1 MKPGSVL
8 VDIAIDQGGCFEDS
22 RPTTHAE
29 PTYRVHDSVF
39 YCVANMPGAVPHTS
53 TYALTNVTLPYAV
66 QIANRGWREA
76 LRNDDALALGLN
88 THDGALTCAPVAE
101 AHGLAYTPV
110 ADAARVAAHGASRGR
125 PGWPGGRRARRLRSP
140 TVVSVDGAVTRYLQY
155 LVVERG
161 LAANTVESYERDL
174 RRYAGFL
181 ARARQVRPRRRDR
194 AGRRRVPGRAAHR
207 GRGAPAAGGQ
217 LGRPGG
223 RRRPRAARVRAQGGP
238 RRRRPGPRGRAARAR
253 QAAAEGDHASTR
265 SSGSSTRRGRRTDP
279 DPRVLRD
286 RALLEFL
293 YGTGARISEATGLD
307 VDDLD
312 HLARDPA
319 VLLTGKGGKQRYV
332 PVGSYAVT
340 ALDAYLVRGRPAL
353 AGEAVRAASPAVFL
367 NARGGRL
374 TRQGAWGIL
383 RDAAA
388 RCGEADV
395 SPHTLRHSFATH
407 LLDGGADIRVV
418 QELLGHASVTTTQVY
433 TLVTVDKLREVYAAA
448 HPRAL
453 G

>member
-1 MKPGSVL
+1 MAS
-8 VDIAIDQGGCFEDS
+8 
-22 RPTTHAE
+22 
-29 PTYRVHDSVF
+29 
-39 YCVANMPGAVPHTS
+39 
-53 TYALTNVTLPYAV
+53 
-66 QIANRGWREA
+66 
-76 LRNDDALALGLN
+76 
-88 THDGALTCAPVAE
+88 
-101 AHGLAYTPV
+101 V
-110 ADAARVAAHGASRGR
+110 ADGIRG
-125 PGWPGGRRARRLRSP
+125 
-140 TVVSVDGAVTRYLQY
+140 YLQY

-161 LAANTVESYERDL
+161 LATNTVQSYQRDL
-174 RRYAGFL
+174 RRYAGFVQGRGKGDIADVTELDVAEFRAALRDGDDEHPPL
-181 ARARQVRPRRRDR
+181 AVSS
-194 AGRRRVPGRAAHR
+194 VGRAVVAVR
-207 GRGAPAAGGQ
+207 GLHAFARKEGLTAGDPSREVAPPAPAKRLPKAIPLDAVERILDAAG
-217 LGRPGG
+217 
-223 RRRPRAARVRAQGGP
+223 
-238 RRRRPGPRGRAARAR
+238 
-253 QAAAEGDHASTR
+253 STED
-265 SSGSSTRRGRRTDP
+265 T

-319 VLLTGKGGKQRYV
+319 VLLTGKGSKQRYV
-332 PVGSYAVT
+332 PVGRYAVQ

-353 AGEAVRAASPAVFL
+353 AAKASRRVSPAVFL

-388 RCGEADV
+388 RCGERDV

-418 QELLGHASVTTTQVY
+418 QELLGHASVATTQVY